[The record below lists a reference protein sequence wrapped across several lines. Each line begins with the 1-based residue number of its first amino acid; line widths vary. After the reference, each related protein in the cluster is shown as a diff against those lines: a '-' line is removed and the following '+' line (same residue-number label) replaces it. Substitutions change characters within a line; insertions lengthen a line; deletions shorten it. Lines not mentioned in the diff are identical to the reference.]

1 MDRLNQFLGNL
12 RALGSRKLLALGM
25 IVVLVTSIV
34 SVAAYYLSRPNFET
48 LYAGLDR
55 EDIGRIGAA
64 LRASGIPFDVN
75 PEGNAVSVPFGQTAQ
90 ARMMLAER
98 GLPQSAN
105 AGYELFDKVGAL
117 GLTSFMQEVTR
128 VRALEGE
135 LARTIQ
141 LLRGVKAARVHIVMP
156 DEGSF
161 RRAKQQPSASVII
174 RSEGPDDTQA
184 AQAIRH
190 LVASSLPGMT
200 VDQVTVL
207 NTDGSILAA
216 SDGEPADTAPV
227 KTLTL
232 EKNIAHDIQDNIRRT
247 LTPYLRLAN
256 FQVSVRARVNTDRKQ
271 MNETIFDPETKVERS
286 VRTIKENSQSQNNAS
301 NSNTTVERNI
311 PQAGQN
317 NNDGRQSSDQNRKS
331 EELTNFELSS
341 KTISTVSGGYN
352 IDNLSVAVLVNRTAF
367 VEPGK
372 PPPKPEDVDRQVKEI
387 EALVTSA
394 AGLKKERGDMLKV
407 TAVDFMFNDS
417 DIGPAEGP
425 SFVSMLQSHFGA
437 ILNAL
442 TAIGVAGLV
451 VVFGLMPARRA
462 LLTETIVERLEPPP
476 LIGAEGVVLG
486 GPSSVLA
493 GQGAESA
500 TPPFVVAGEEMAET
514 QQVSAIRKLEQL
526 IRTDDVR
533 AATVMKQWLRT

>member
-1 MDRLNQFLGNL
+1 MDRLNQFMENL
-12 RALGSRKLLALGM
+12 KALGARKLLALALIFGLVM
-25 IVVLVTSIV
+25 SVVSI
-34 SVAAYYLSRPNFET
+34 AAYYLSRPNFET

-64 LRASGIPFDVN
+64 LRASGIAFDVN
-75 PEGNAVSVPFGQTAQ
+75 PEGNTVSVPYGQTAQ
-90 ARMMLAER
+90 ARMLLAER

-141 LLRGVKAARVHIVMP
+141 LIRGVKAARVHIVMP

-174 RSEGPDDTQA
+174 RTEGPDDTPA
-184 AQAIRH
+184 SQAIRH

-207 NTDGSILAA
+207 NTDGSILSAA
-216 SDGEPADTAPV
+216 DGEPGDTAPV

-232 EKNIAHDIQDNIRRT
+232 EKNIARDIQDNIRRT
-247 LTPYLRLAN
+247 LTPYLRLSN

-271 MNETIFDPETKVERS
+271 MNETIFDPESKVERS
-286 VRTIKENSQSQNNAS
+286 VRTVKENSQSQNNAS
-301 NSNTTVERNI
+301 AASTSVERNM

-331 EELTNFELSS
+331 EELTNFEMSS

-352 IDNLSVAVLVNRTAF
+352 IDNLAVAVLVNRNAF
-367 VEPGK
+367 AEAGK
-372 PPPKPEDVDRQVKEI
+372 PAPKAEDVDRQVKEI

-407 TAVDFMFNDS
+407 T
-417 DIGPAEGP
+417 P
-425 SFVSMLQSHFGA
+425 
-437 ILNAL
+437 
-442 TAIGVAGLV
+442 
-451 VVFGLMPARRA
+451 
-462 LLTETIVERLEPPP
+462 
-476 LIGAEGVVLG
+476 
-486 GPSSVLA
+486 
-493 GQGAESA
+493 
-500 TPPFVVAGEEMAET
+500 
-514 QQVSAIRKLEQL
+514 
-526 IRTDDVR
+526 
-533 AATVMKQWLRT
+533 